1 MGRKAG
7 EDIGRA
13 MLEAVCGLLTVIGAT
28 QEEIVKVV
36 YNREFMDF
44 EDCLQDKCAKA
55 TGCDY
60 IVTDNIKD
68 FVKCEVPVISP
79 ADFLNEIQ

>member
-1 MGRKAG
+1 
-7 EDIGRA
+7 
-13 MLEAVCGLLTVIGAT
+13 
-28 QEEIVKVV
+28 
-36 YNREFMDF
+36 MDF

-68 FVKCEVPVISP
+68 FVKCEMPVISP